1 MELVGVLVH
10 DPAKAGRD
18 AGELAGG
25 ACNGIVATTS
35 LDDLIALKPDGAIW
49 SGKSYDVEAYA
60 KLLAA
65 GINVYTGMGGYFI
78 EDAPE
83 APALAQAAA
92 QGRSSFCA
100 GGNIPGLISD
110 VLPAFLSG
118 YTGRIRRIHAAQRN
132 HVAANPSLY
141 QLVQLLGLGQPPGD
155 NPLLDRANAGWLS
168 VAAQGSKLIARGM
181 GLRWES
187 VELVR
192 VEHALAPR
200 RTVLEASGLVLEP
213 GTVAGVRW
221 TLAARAQGREFYRL
235 TNELTTM
242 FGLGAGWRETTDAPA
257 WQVEIEGEPSLVCT
271 LGWPHGAKPH
281 HSNTLLNASRA
292 MNLLPRVIAAPP
304 GLLTVLDFP
313 AALAGDGLGPSP

>member
-242 FGLGAGWRETTDAPA
+242 LGLGAGWRETTDAPA

-271 LGWPHGAKPH
+271 LGWPAGAEPH

-313 AALAGDGLGPSP
+313 AALAGDGLGASP